1 MTFTREQMTAIFKT
15 AKLMAAADGTISK
28 SEVDVI
34 FLILNQYGIIKDTVE
49 SVLIET
55 LANDMEP
62 AKSIEILSRMTNDQK
77 KYVCGYLAAI
87 MLSDGDINDKEVAL
101 WTLVSTMAKFP
112 EMTMREAVDF
122 IANN

>member
-1 MTFTREQMTAIFKT
+1 
-15 AKLMAAADGTISK
+15 MAAADGTISK

-62 AKSIEILSRMTNDQK
+62 VKSIEILSRMTNDQK